1 MTFGVNQSPDSLIA
15 LEAAANKGGVSSTS
29 PVLPKPKINIMI
41 PQTKTI
47 NKVMSLF
54 FDLGS
59 TGLVDETPPLFA
71 AAARAMSESG
81 DWLTPKVNGI
91 FRFDKPPLIY
101 WLMGF
106 FYSLPNN
113 DMWDSLGTLSAR
125 LPSALG
131 SLFLMLIIG
140 DTLFCWPQKGDKEF
154 FTPIVASLGF
164 ALSPLIIIWSRTAV
178 SDALLTGTLGISLL
192 LFWRRMVSD
201 NNDQCIS
208 AWVFLGFAI
217 LTKGPVAF
225 ILAALTIASF
235 LLSQRDSKSMLCKI
249 RPKKGFLITILISVP
264 WYILELIKE
273 GKPFWD
279 NFFGYH
285 NFQRYTS
292 VVNNH
297 SEPLWFFLY
306 IMVLASLPFT
316 PFLYHGI
323 FIAVKDFLKSLK
335 ENCRVSETLNTYALC
350 WLSSVFIFFSI
361 SATKLPSY
369 WLPAIPA
376 AAILISNSFISL
388 KNPNKTYFYMWIF
401 NILILFGVSIAFFFS
416 NIWLSSIN
424 DPEMPN
430 LAFELISTG
439 IIFKARLFFSLFTF
453 LAIILFSL
461 KSKNIFLYLQ
471 ILLLIGQSFLMS
483 PIRKLADTSRQL
495 PLRNISKLILGM
507 REGRETLAMIGI
519 RKPSLHYYSR
529 QIVFYEPS
537 TKEGLINL
545 SERLNSDKRKNY
557 EDQPDYQNKSFLVV
571 IDDYSSRQMHWS
583 NINHQK
589 LGEYGIYNLW
599 RIQRNDLIKYSD
611 FLVKSGYKSD
621 WKKRQVEKF

>member
-1 MTFGVNQSPDSLIA
+1 MILLNSKKRLIT
-15 LEAAANKGGVSSTS
+15 LLI
-29 PVLPKPKINIMI
+29 VLVCGIIVFI
-41 PQTKTI
+41 
-47 NKVMSLF
+47 
-54 FDLGS
+54 LGLGT

-106 FYSLPNN
+106 FYSLPKNEI
-113 DMWDSLGTLSAR
+113 WDSLGTLSAR
-125 LPSALG
+125 LPSALA
-131 SLFLMLIIG
+131 SLFLMLMIG
-140 DTLFCWPQKGDKEF
+140 DTLFCWPQKGDRQF
-154 FTPIVASLGF
+154 LTPVVASLGF
-164 ALSPLIIIWSRTAV
+164 SLSPFIIIWSRTAV

-192 LFWRRMVSD
+192 LFWRRMATE
-201 NNDQCIS
+201 NTDQCIS
-208 AWVFLGFAI
+208 AWLFLGLAI

-225 ILAALTIASF
+225 ILATLTITSF
-235 LLSQRDSKSMLCKI
+235 LFSQKDWKALLAKI
-249 RPKKGFLITILISVP
+249 NPKKGLLITIIISAP
-264 WYILELIKE
+264 WYVLELIKE

-297 SEPLWFFLY
+297 SEPVWFFLY
-306 IMVLASLPFT
+306 IMILASLPFT

-323 FIAVKDFLKSLK
+323 YIAFKDFLKSSK
-335 ENCRVSETLNTYALC
+335 ENCNVSETLYTYSLC
-350 WLSSVFIFFSI
+350 WLTSVLVFFSV

-376 AAILISNSFISL
+376 AAILISNSFINL
-388 KNPNKTYFYMWIF
+388 RNLNKTYSILWIF
-401 NILILFGVSIAFFFS
+401 NILILFGISTAFFFS
-416 NIWLSSIN
+416 NIWLSLIN

-430 LAFELISTG
+430 LGSELISSG
-439 IIFKARLFFSLFTF
+439 IILRAKLFFSSFTL
-453 LAIILFSL
+453 LAIVLFSL
-461 KSKNIFLYLQ
+461 KSNIIIFYLQ

-483 PIRKLADTSRQL
+483 PIRKLADNSRQL
-495 PLRNISKLILGM
+495 PLRNISELISDL
-507 REGRETLAMIGI
+507 REGNETLAMIGI

-529 QIVFYEPS
+529 QIVFYEPN

-545 SERLNSDKRKNY
+545 SDRLNIDRRGNY
-557 EDQPDYQNKSFLVV
+557 EDQPDYEYKSLLVV
-571 IDDYSSRQMHWS
+571 IDKYSSREKHWTK
-583 NINHQK
+583 INHQK

-599 RIQRNDLIKYSD
+599 RIQKSDLNNYSE
-611 FLVKSGYKSD
+611 FLINNGYKAD
-621 WKKRQVEKF
+621 WKNRKVEKF

>member
-1 MTFGVNQSPDSLIA
+1 MILLKSKKRLLNLLI
-15 LEAAANKGGVSSTS
+15 V
-29 PVLPKPKINIMI
+29 
-41 PQTKTI
+41 
-47 NKVMSLF
+47 LF
-54 FDLGS
+54 FGIIIFVLGLGN

-71 AAARAMSESG
+71 AAGRAMSESG

-106 FYSLPNN
+106 FYSLPKNEI
-113 DMWDSLGTLSAR
+113 WDSFGTLSAR
-125 LPSALG
+125 LPSALA
-131 SLFLMLIIG
+131 SLFLMLMIG
-140 DTLFCWPQKGDKEF
+140 DTLFCWPQKSDRQF

-192 LFWRRMVSD
+192 LFWRRMASE

-208 AWVFLGFAI
+208 AWVFLGLAI

-225 ILAALTIASF
+225 VLTILTITSF
-235 LLSQRDSKSMLCKI
+235 LLIQKNWRTLLLKI
-249 RPKKGFLITILISVP
+249 NPRKGFLITILISVP

-297 SEPLWFFLY
+297 AEPFWFFLY
-306 IMVLASLPFT
+306 IMILASLPFT

-323 FIAVKDFLKSLK
+323 FKAFKDFLRSSK
-335 ENCRVSETLNTYALC
+335 ESCNITDTLYTYSLC
-350 WLSSVFIFFSI
+350 WLTSVLIFFSL

-376 AAILISNSFISL
+376 ASILISNSFINL
-388 KNPNKTYFYMWIF
+388 KNSSKSYLYLWIF
-401 NILILFGVSIAFFFS
+401 NILILFGVSMAFFLS
-416 NIWLSSIN
+416 NNWLSSIN

-430 LAFELISTG
+430 LASELISSG
-439 IIFKARLFFSLFTF
+439 IIFKAKLFFSSFTL

-461 KSKNIFLYLQ
+461 KSRNILLYLQ

-495 PLRNISKLILGM
+495 PLRNISKLISDI
-507 REGRETLAMIGI
+507 REGKETLAMIGI

-529 QIVFYEPS
+529 QIVFYEPN

-545 SERLNSDKRKNY
+545 SDRLNTDRRENY
-557 EDQPDYQNKSFLVV
+557 EDQPDYKYKSLLVV
-571 IDDYSSRQMHWS
+571 IDEYSSRKEHWS

-599 RIQRNDLIKYSD
+599 RIQKNDLNEYSQ
-611 FLVKSGYKSD
+611 FLVNSGYKSD
-621 WKKRQVEKF
+621 WKSRKVEKF

>member
-1 MTFGVNQSPDSLIA
+1 MILLNSKKRLTTLLMVLVCGIIIFFLGL
-15 LEAAANKGGVSSTS
+15 ST
-29 PVLPKPKINIMI
+29 
-41 PQTKTI
+41 
-47 NKVMSLF
+47 
-54 FDLGS
+54 

-81 DWLTPKVNGI
+81 DWLTPKVNGM

-106 FYSLPNN
+106 FYSLPKNEI
-113 DMWDSLGTLSAR
+113 WDSFGTLSAR

-131 SLFLMLIIG
+131 SLFLMLMIG
-140 DTLFCWPQKGDKEF
+140 DTLFCWPQKGDRQF
-154 FTPIVASLGF
+154 LTPIVASLGF

-192 LFWRRMVSD
+192 LFWRRMASE
-201 NNDQCIS
+201 NNNQCIS

-225 ILAALTIASF
+225 VLAAFTIMSF
-235 LLSQRDSKSMLCKI
+235 LFTQKDWKSLLCKI
-249 RPKKGFLITILISVP
+249 YPKKGFLITTLISVP
-264 WYILELIKE
+264 WYVLELIKE

-297 SEPLWFFLY
+297 AEPSWFFLY
-306 IMVLASLPFT
+306 IMIIASLPFT

-323 FIAVKDFLKSLK
+323 FKAFSDFFKSSK
-335 ENCRVSETLNTYALC
+335 ESCNVSETLYTYSLC
-350 WLSSVFIFFSI
+350 WLISVLIFFSI

-388 KNPNKTYFYMWIF
+388 KNSNKSYLYLWIF
-401 NILILFGVSIAFFFS
+401 NILILFGVSIAFFLS

-430 LAFELISTG
+430 LASELISSG
-439 IIFKARLFFSLFTF
+439 IIFKAKLFFSSFTL
-453 LAIILFSL
+453 LALILFSF

-471 ILLLIGQSFLMS
+471 IALLIGQAFLM
-483 PIRKLADTSRQL
+483 PQIRKLADNSRQL
-495 PLRNISKLILGM
+495 PLRNISNLILDI
-507 REGRETLAMIGI
+507 REGKETLAMIGI

-529 QIVFYEPS
+529 QIVFYEPN

-545 SERLNSDKRKNY
+545 SDRLNTDRRENY
-557 EDQPDYQNKSFLVV
+557 EDQPDYEFKTLLVV
-571 IDDYSSRQMHWS
+571 IDEYSSRAQHWS
-583 NINHQK
+583 NINYQK

-599 RIQRNDLIKYSD
+599 RIQKSDLNKYSE
-611 FLVKSGYKSD
+611 FLVNSGYKSD
-621 WKKRQVEKF
+621 WKNRKVEKF

>member
-1 MTFGVNQSPDSLIA
+1 MILLNSKKRLATLLIVLIFGVIIFIL
-15 LEAAANKGGVSSTS
+15 
-29 PVLPKPKINIMI
+29 
-41 PQTKTI
+41 
-47 NKVMSLF
+47 
-54 FDLGS
+54 DLGT

-106 FYSLPNN
+106 FYSLPKIEI
-113 DMWDSLGTLSAR
+113 WDSLGTLSAR
-125 LPSALG
+125 LPSSLG
-131 SLFLMLIIG
+131 SLFLMLMIA
-140 DTLFCWPQKGDKEF
+140 DTLFCWPQKGDKQF
-154 FTPIVASLGF
+154 FTPIAGSLGF

-192 LFWRRMVSD
+192 LFWRRMASE
-201 NNDQCIS
+201 NNDKCIA
-208 AWVFLGFAI
+208 AWAFLGFAI

-225 ILAALTIASF
+225 VLATLTITFF
-235 LLSQRDSKSMLCKI
+235 LIIQKDWRSLLNKI
-249 RPKKGFLITILISVP
+249 NPKKGFLITILISVP
-264 WYILELIKE
+264 WYVLELLRE
-273 GKPFWD
+273 GRPFWD

-297 SEPLWFFLY
+297 SEPIWFFLY
-306 IMVLASLPFT
+306 IMILASLPFT

-323 FIAVKDFLKSLK
+323 FIAFREFLKSLK
-335 ENCRVSETLNTYALC
+335 ESCGVPDSLYTYSLC
-350 WLSSVFIFFSI
+350 WLSAVLIFFSI

-388 KNPNKTYFYMWIF
+388 KNTNKTYLYLWIF
-401 NILILFGVSIAFFFS
+401 NIFIFFGVSIAFFFS
-416 NIWLSSIN
+416 NIWLGSIN

-430 LAFELISTG
+430 LASKLLSSG
-439 IIFKARLFFSLFTF
+439 IIFKAKLFFSLFTLF
-453 LAIILFSL
+453 AIILFSL

-471 ILLLIGQSFLMS
+471 IVLIMGQYFLMS

-495 PLRNISKLILGM
+495 PLRNISKLILDT
-507 REGRETLAMIGI
+507 REGKETLAMIGI

-529 QIVFYEPS
+529 QIVFYEPN
-537 TKEGLINL
+537 TQEGLINL
-545 SERLNSDKRKNY
+545 KERLNNDRRKNY
-557 EDQPDYQNKSFLVV
+557 QDEPDYQYKSLLIV
-571 IDDYSSRQMHWS
+571 IDDYSSQEEHWS
-583 NINHQK
+583 NFNHEK
-589 LGEYGIYNLW
+589 LGKYGIYNLW
-599 RIQRNDLIKYSD
+599 RINKKDLNEYSE
-611 FLVKSGYKSD
+611 FLINNGYKSN
-621 WKKRQVEKF
+621 WKNRQVEKF

>member
-1 MTFGVNQSPDSLIA
+1 MVLLYSKKRLLNSIIILIP
-15 LEAAANKGGVSSTS
+15 G
-29 PVLPKPKINIMI
+29 III
-41 PQTKTI
+41 
-47 NKVMSLF
+47 F
-54 FDLGS
+54 FLGLGT

-81 DWLTPKVNGI
+81 DWITPKVNGM

-106 FYSLPNN
+106 FYSLPKNEI
-113 DMWDSLGTLSAR
+113 WDSYGALSAR

-131 SLFLMLIIG
+131 SLFLMLMIG
-140 DTLFCWPQKGDKEF
+140 DTLFCWPQKSDRQF
-154 FTPIVASLGF
+154 LTPIVASLGF

-192 LFWRRMVSD
+192 LFWRRMASE

-225 ILAALTIASF
+225 VLALLTITSF
-235 LLSQRDSKSMLCKI
+235 LFSQKNWKTLLCKI
-249 RPKKGFLITILISVP
+249 NPKKGFLITILISVP

-297 SEPLWFFLY
+297 AEPFWFFLY
-306 IMVLASLPFT
+306 IMILASLPFT
-316 PFLYHGI
+316 PFLCHGI
-323 FIAVKDFLKSLK
+323 FKAFKDFLKSSK
-335 ENCRVSETLNTYALC
+335 QSCNVTETLYTYSLC
-350 WLSSVFIFFSI
+350 WLISVLIFFSL

-376 AAILISNSFISL
+376 AAILISNSFINL
-388 KNPNKTYFYMWIF
+388 KNSSKSYLYLWIF
-401 NILILFGVSIAFFFS
+401 NILILFGVSMAFFLS
-416 NIWLSSIN
+416 NNWLSSIN

-430 LAFELISTG
+430 LASELISSG
-439 IIFKARLFFSLFTF
+439 IIFKAKLFFSLFTL

-461 KSKNIFLYLQ
+461 KSRNILLYLQ
-471 ILLLIGQSFLMS
+471 IFLLIGQSFLMS

-495 PLRNISKLILGM
+495 PLRNISKLISDI

-519 RKPSLHYYSR
+519 RKPSLHFYSR
-529 QIVFYEPS
+529 QIVFYESS
-537 TKEGLINL
+537 TEEGLINL
-545 SERLNSDKRKNY
+545 SERLDTDRRENY
-557 EDQPDYQNKSFLVV
+557 EDQPAYEYKSLLVV
-571 IDDYSSRQMHWS
+571 IDEYSSRRQQWS
-583 NINHQK
+583 KINHQK
-589 LGEYGIYNLW
+589 LGKFGIYNLW
-599 RIQRNDLIKYSD
+599 RIQKSDLNKYSR

-621 WKKRQVEKF
+621 WENRKVEKF

>member
-1 MTFGVNQSPDSLIA
+1 MILFNSKKRLIT
-15 LEAAANKGGVSSTS
+15 LLIILVCG
-29 PVLPKPKINIMI
+29 III
-41 PQTKTI
+41 FI
-47 NKVMSLF
+47 
-54 FDLGS
+54 LGLGT

-71 AAARAMSESG
+71 AASRAMSESG
-81 DWLTPKVNGI
+81 DWLTPKVNGM

-106 FYSLPNN
+106 FYSLPKNEI
-113 DMWDSLGTLSAR
+113 WDSFGSLSAR
-125 LPSALG
+125 LPSALA
-131 SLFLMLIIG
+131 SLFLMLMIG
-140 DTLFCWPQKGDKEF
+140 DTLFCWPQKGDRQF
-154 FTPIVASLGF
+154 FAPIVASLGF

-192 LFWRRMVSD
+192 LFWRRMASD
-201 NNDQCIS
+201 KNDQCIL
-208 AWVFLGFAI
+208 AWVFLGLAI

-225 ILAALTIASF
+225 VLALLTIASF
-235 LLSQRDSKSMLCKI
+235 LFSQKNWKMLLWKI
-249 RPKKGFLITILISVP
+249 NPKKGFLISILISFP

-297 SEPLWFFLY
+297 GEPFWFFLY
-306 IMVLASLPFT
+306 IMILASLPFT

-323 FIAVKDFLKSLK
+323 FKAFKDFLKSSK
-335 ENCRVSETLNTYALC
+335 ESCNITDSLYTYSLC
-350 WLSSVFIFFSI
+350 WLTSVLIFFSL

-376 AAILISNSFISL
+376 AALLTSNSFISL
-388 KNPNKTYFYMWIF
+388 KNINKSYLFFWSF
-401 NILILFGVSIAFFFS
+401 NILVLFGFSVVFFFS

-430 LAFELISTG
+430 LASELVSSG
-439 IIFKARLFFSLFTF
+439 IIFKAKLFFSSFTL

-461 KSKNIFLYLQ
+461 KSRNILLYLQ
-471 ILLLIGQSFLMS
+471 ILLLIGQSYLMS

-495 PLRNISKLILGM
+495 PLRNISKLILDV

-529 QIVFYEPS
+529 QIVFYE
-537 TKEGLINL
+537 TNTEEGLINL
-545 SERLNSDKRKNY
+545 SERLNTDRRENY
-557 EDQPDYQNKSFLVV
+557 EDQPDYESKSLLVV
-571 IDDYSSRQMHWS
+571 IDEYSTRRQQWS
-583 NINHQK
+583 KINHQK
-589 LGEYGIYNLW
+589 LGKFGIYNLW
-599 RIQRNDLIKYSD
+599 RIQKSDLNKYSR
-611 FLVKSGYKSD
+611 FLVKKGYKSD
-621 WKKRQVEKF
+621 WENRKVEKF

>member
-1 MTFGVNQSPDSLIA
+1 MILLNSKKRLATLLIVLIFGIIIFIL
-15 LEAAANKGGVSSTS
+15 
-29 PVLPKPKINIMI
+29 
-41 PQTKTI
+41 
-47 NKVMSLF
+47 
-54 FDLGS
+54 DLGT

-106 FYSLPNN
+106 FYSLPKNEI
-113 DMWDSLGTLSAR
+113 WDSFGSLSAR

-131 SLFLMLIIG
+131 SLFLMMMIG
-140 DTLFCWPQKGDKEF
+140 DTLFCWPQKGDRQF
-154 FTPIVASLGF
+154 LTPIVASLGF

-178 SDALLTGTLGISLL
+178 SDALLTGILGISLL
-192 LFWRRMVSD
+192 LFWRRMASE

-217 LTKGPVAF
+217 LVKGPVAF
-225 ILAALTIASF
+225 VLALLTITSF
-235 LLSQRDSKSMLCKI
+235 LFCQKNWKTLLSKI
-249 RPKKGFLITILISVP
+249 KPKKGFLITILISVP
-264 WYILELIKE
+264 WYLLELLKE

-297 SEPLWFFLY
+297 AEPVWFFLY
-306 IMVLASLPFT
+306 IMILASLPFT

-323 FIAVKDFLKSLK
+323 FKTFEDFFKSSK
-335 ENCRVSETLNTYALC
+335 ESCNVTETLYTYSLC
-350 WLSSVFIFFSI
+350 WLISVLIFFSI

-376 AAILISNSFISL
+376 AAILISNSFINL
-388 KNPNKTYFYMWIF
+388 KNSNKSYVSLWMF

-416 NIWLSSIN
+416 NIWLSLIN

-430 LAFELISTG
+430 LASELISFG
-439 IIFKARLFFSLFTF
+439 IIFKAKLFFSSFTL

-495 PLRNISKLILGM
+495 PLRNISKLISDI
-507 REGRETLAMIGI
+507 REGKETLAMIGI

-529 QIVFYEPS
+529 QIVFYEPN

-545 SERLNSDKRKNY
+545 SDRLNTDRRKNY
-557 EDQPDYQNKSFLVV
+557 EDHPDYEYKSLLVV
-571 IDDYSSRQMHWS
+571 IDEYSSSQLHWS

-599 RIQRNDLIKYSD
+599 RIKKSDLNKYSE
-611 FLVKSGYKSD
+611 FLVNSGYKSD
-621 WKKRQVEKF
+621 WKNRKVEKF

>member
-1 MTFGVNQSPDSLIA
+1 MIFLKSKKRLIT
-15 LEAAANKGGVSSTS
+15 LLI
-29 PVLPKPKINIMI
+29 VLVCGIII
-41 PQTKTI
+41 
-47 NKVMSLF
+47 F
-54 FDLGS
+54 FLGLGS

-71 AAARAMSESG
+71 AAGRAMSESG
-81 DWLTPKVNGI
+81 DWLTPKVNGM

-106 FYSLPNN
+106 FYSLPKNEI
-113 DMWDSLGTLSAR
+113 WDSFGTLSAR

-131 SLFLMLIIG
+131 SLFLMLMIG
-140 DTLFCWPQKGDKEF
+140 DTLFCWPQKGDRQF

-164 ALSPLIIIWSRTAV
+164 ALSPFIIIWSRTAV

-192 LFWRRMVSD
+192 LFWRRMASEND
-201 NNDQCIS
+201 DQCIS

-225 ILAALTIASF
+225 VLATFTITSF
-235 LLSQRDSKSMLCKI
+235 LISQKDWKTLFYKI
-249 RPKKGFLITILISVP
+249 NPKKGFLITILISVP

-297 SEPLWFFLY
+297 AEPFWFFLY
-306 IMVLASLPFT
+306 IMIFASLPFT

-323 FIAVKDFLKSLK
+323 FNAFKDFLKSSK
-335 ENCRVSETLNTYALC
+335 DIRNVSETLNTYSLC
-350 WLSSVFIFFSI
+350 WLASVLIFFSI

-376 AAILISNSFISL
+376 ASILISNSFINL
-388 KNPNKTYFYMWIF
+388 KNSNKSYSYLWIF
-401 NILILFGVSIAFFFS
+401 NILILFGFSVAFFFS
-416 NIWLSSIN
+416 DIWLNSIN

-430 LAFELISTG
+430 LGSELISSG
-439 IIFKARLFFSLFTF
+439 IIFRAKFFFSIFTL
-453 LAIILFSL
+453 LALTLFSL
-461 KSKNIFLYLQ
+461 RSKNIFIYLQ
-471 ILLLIGQSFLMS
+471 ILFLIGQSFLMT

-495 PLRNISKLILGM
+495 PLRNISKLITDS
-507 REGRETLAMIGI
+507 RKGRESLAMIGI

-529 QIVFYEPS
+529 QIVFYEPN

-545 SERLNSDKRKNY
+545 SDRLNNDRRTNH
-557 EDQPDYQNKSFLVV
+557 EDQPDYEHKSLLVV
-571 IDDYSSRQMHWS
+571 IDNYSLSQPHWS
-583 NINHQK
+583 NLNHQK
-589 LGEYGIYNLW
+589 LGQYGIYNLW
-599 RIQRNDLIKYSD
+599 RIRKSDLNKYSN
-611 FLVKSGYKSD
+611 FLVNNGYKSD
-621 WKKRQVEKF
+621 WQDRKVEIF

>member
-1 MTFGVNQSPDSLIA
+1 MILLNSRKRFITSLIV
-15 LEAAANKGGVSSTS
+15 LVSGV
-29 PVLPKPKINIMI
+29 IIFI
-41 PQTKTI
+41 
-47 NKVMSLF
+47 
-54 FDLGS
+54 FDLGK

-81 DWLTPKVNGI
+81 DWLTPKVNGM
-91 FRFDKPPLIY
+91 FRFDKPPLLY
-101 WLMGF
+101 WLMSF
-106 FYSLPNN
+106 FYSLPKNEI
-113 DMWDSLGTLSAR
+113 WDSLGTLSAR

-131 SLFLMLIIG
+131 SLFLMMMIG
-140 DTLFCWPQKGDKEF
+140 DTLFCWPQKGDRQF

-192 LFWRRMVSD
+192 LFWRRMASK

-225 ILAALTIASF
+225 VLAALTIISF
-235 LLSQRDSKSMLCKI
+235 LFCQKNWERLICKI
-249 RPKKGFLITILISVP
+249 NPKKGFLIAILISIP

-279 NFFGYH
+279 SFFGYH

-297 SEPLWFFLY
+297 AEPLWFFLY
-306 IMVLASLPFT
+306 IMLLASLPFT
-316 PFLYHGI
+316 PFLCHGI
-323 FIAVKDFLKSLK
+323 FETFKDFFKSSR
-335 ENCRVSETLNTYALC
+335 ENSIVSESLYTFSLC
-350 WLSSVFIFFSI
+350 WLISVLIFFSI

-376 AAILISNSFISL
+376 AAILISHSFISL
-388 KNPNKTYFYMWIF
+388 KNSKKNYLYLWIPSIF
-401 NILILFGVSIAFFFS
+401 ILFGISIVFFFS
-416 NIWLSSIN
+416 NSWLNLIN

-430 LAFELISTG
+430 LASELISSG
-439 IIFKARLFFSLFTF
+439 IIFKAKLFFSFFALF
-453 LAIILFSL
+453 AITLVSL

-471 ILLLIGQSFLMS
+471 FLLLIGQFFLMS

-495 PLRNISKLILGM
+495 PLRNISKLISDT
-507 REGRETLAMIGI
+507 REGRETLAMVGI

-529 QIVFYEPS
+529 QIVFYEPN

-545 SERLNSDKRKNY
+545 SDRLDNDRRYNY
-557 EDQPDYQNKSFLVV
+557 EDQPDYDYKSLLVV
-571 IDDYSSRQMHWS
+571 IDDYSSAKLHWS

-589 LGEYGIYNLW
+589 LGEFGIYNLW
-599 RIQRNDLIKYSD
+599 RIQKSDLNKYAD
-611 FLVKSGYKSD
+611 FLKNNGYELN
-621 WKKRQVEKF
+621 WKNREVEKF

>member
-1 MTFGVNQSPDSLIA
+1 MILLNTKKRFINLLI
-15 LEAAANKGGVSSTS
+15 
-29 PVLPKPKINIMI
+29 VLVCGIIVFI
-41 PQTKTI
+41 
-47 NKVMSLF
+47 
-54 FDLGS
+54 LGLGT

-101 WLMGF
+101 WMMGF
-106 FYSLPNN
+106 FYSLPKNEI
-113 DMWDSLGTLSAR
+113 WDGFGTLSAR

-131 SLFLMLIIG
+131 SLFLMLMIG
-140 DTLFCWPQKGDKEF
+140 DTLFCWPQKGDKQF
-154 FTPIVASLGF
+154 LTPIVASLGF

-192 LFWRRMVSD
+192 LFWRRMASEG
-201 NNDQCIS
+201 NDQCIL
-208 AWVFLGFAI
+208 AWVFLGLAI

-225 ILAALTIASF
+225 VLALLTITSF
-235 LLSQRDSKSMLCKI
+235 LLSQKNWKMLLRKI
-249 RPKKGFLITILISVP
+249 NPKKGFLITILISIP
-264 WYILELIKE
+264 WYILEFIKE

-297 SEPLWFFLY
+297 SEPFWFFLY
-306 IMVLASLPFT
+306 IMILASLPFT
-316 PFLYHGI
+316 PFLYYGI
-323 FIAVKDFLKSLK
+323 FKAFKDFLKSSK
-335 ENCRVSETLNTYALC
+335 ESCNITDTLYTYSLC
-350 WLSSVFIFFSI
+350 WLTSVLIFFSL

-376 AAILISNSFISL
+376 AALLISNSFISL
-388 KNPNKTYFYMWIF
+388 KNISKSYLFFWIF
-401 NILILFGVSIAFFFS
+401 NILVLFGFSVAFFFS

-430 LAFELISTG
+430 LASELISSG
-439 IIFKARLFFSLFTF
+439 IIFKAKLFFSSFTL

-461 KSKNIFLYLQ
+461 KSKNILLYLQ
-471 ILLLIGQSFLMS
+471 ILLLIGQFYLMS

-495 PLRNISKLILGM
+495 PLRNISKLILDI

-529 QIVFYEPS
+529 QIVFYEPN
-537 TKEGLINL
+537 TEEGLINL
-545 SERLNSDKRKNY
+545 SERLNTDRRENY
-557 EDQPDYQNKSFLVV
+557 DDQPDYEYKSLLVV
-571 IDDYSSRQMHWS
+571 IDEYSTGRQQWS
-583 NINHQK
+583 KINHQK
-589 LGEYGIYNLW
+589 LGKFGIYNLW
-599 RIQRNDLIKYSD
+599 RIQKSDLNKYSR

-621 WKKRQVEKF
+621 WENRKVEKF

>member
-1 MTFGVNQSPDSLIA
+1 MMLLKTKKRLITFFIVL
-15 LEAAANKGGVSSTS
+15 VSG
-29 PVLPKPKINIMI
+29 III
-41 PQTKTI
+41 FI
-47 NKVMSLF
+47 
-54 FDLGS
+54 LGLGT

-81 DWLTPKVNGI
+81 DWLTPRVNGI
-91 FRFDKPPLIY
+91 PRFDKPPLIY

-106 FYSLPNN
+106 FYSLPKNEI
-113 DMWDSLGTLSAR
+113 WDSFGTLSAR

-131 SLFLMLIIG
+131 SLFLMLMIG
-140 DTLFCWPQKGDKEF
+140 DTLYCWPQKGDKQF
-154 FTPIVASLGF
+154 LTPIVGSLAF

-192 LFWRRMVSD
+192 LFWRRMASD
-201 NNDQCIS
+201 NNKKCIS

-217 LTKGPVAF
+217 LTKGPVACV
-225 ILAALTIASF
+225 LASFTITSF
-235 LLSQRDSKSMLCKI
+235 LLTQKNWRSLVCKI
-249 RPKKGFLITILISVP
+249 NPKKGFLITILISLP

-273 GKPFWD
+273 GKPFWE

-285 NFQRYTS
+285 NIQRYTS

-297 SEPLWFFLY
+297 VEPLWFFLY
-306 IMVLASLPFT
+306 IMILASLPFT

-323 FIAVKDFLKSLK
+323 FNAFKDYLKSFK
-335 ENCRVSETLNTYALC
+335 ENCSVNETLHIYCLC
-350 WLSSVFIFFSI
+350 WLMSVLIFFSI

-376 AAILISNSFISL
+376 AAILISNSFIRL
-388 KNPNKTYFYMWIF
+388 KNLNKTYLYLLIF
-401 NILILFGVSIAFFFS
+401 NIFILFGLSITFFFS
-416 NIWLSSIN
+416 NMWLSSIN

-430 LAFELISTG
+430 LVSELITSG
-439 IIFKARLFFSLFTF
+439 IIFKTKSFFSLFTL

-461 KSKNIFLYLQ
+461 KSRNVLLYLQ
-471 ILLLIGQSFLMS
+471 IFLLTGQFFLMS
-483 PIRKLADTSRQL
+483 PIRKLADSSRQL
-495 PLRNISKLILGM
+495 PIRNISKLILGF
-507 REGRETLAMIGI
+507 REGKETLAMIGI

-545 SERLNSDKRKNY
+545 SERLNTDRRENY
-557 EDQPDYQNKSFLVV
+557 EDQPDYEYESLLVV
-571 IDDYSSRQMHWS
+571 IDEYSSREQHWT

-589 LGEYGIYNLW
+589 LGEYGIYKLW
-599 RIQRNDLIKYSD
+599 RIQKSDLNKYSE
-611 FLVKSGYKSD
+611 FLVNSGYKSD
-621 WKKRQVEKF
+621 WKNRKVEKF

>member
-1 MTFGVNQSPDSLIA
+1 MILFNSKKRLIT
-15 LEAAANKGGVSSTS
+15 LLI
-29 PVLPKPKINIMI
+29 VLVCGIII
-41 PQTKTI
+41 
-47 NKVMSLF
+47 F
-54 FDLGS
+54 FLGLGT

-71 AAARAMSESG
+71 SAARAMSESG

-106 FYSLPNN
+106 FYSLPKNEI
-113 DMWDSLGTLSAR
+113 WDNFGTLSAR

-131 SLFLMLIIG
+131 SLFLMLMIG
-140 DTLFCWPQKGDKEF
+140 DTLFCWPQKGDRQF
-154 FTPIVASLGF
+154 LTPIVASLGF

-192 LFWRRMVSD
+192 LFWRRMASE
-201 NNDQCIS
+201 NDDHCIS
-208 AWVFLGFAI
+208 AWVFLGLAI

-225 ILAALTIASF
+225 VLTILTITSF
-235 LLSQRDSKSMLCKI
+235 LFSQKDWKKLLSKI
-249 RPKKGFLITILISVP
+249 NPKKGFLITILISIP

-297 SEPLWFFLY
+297 AEPFWFFLY
-306 IMVLASLPFT
+306 IMILASLPFT

-323 FIAVKDFLKSLK
+323 FKTFKDYLKSY
-335 ENCRVSETLNTYALC
+335 EESCNVTETLYSYCLC
-350 WLSSVFIFFSI
+350 WLISVLIFFSI

-376 AAILISNSFISL
+376 AAILISNSFITL
-388 KNPNKTYFYMWIF
+388 KNSNKSYSYLWIF
-401 NILILFGVSIAFFFS
+401 NIFILLGVSIAFFFS
-416 NIWLSSIN
+416 NMWLSLIK

-430 LAFELISTG
+430 LASELISNG
-439 IIFKARLFFSLFTF
+439 IIFKAKLFISSLTLF
-453 LAIILFSL
+453 AIILFSL
-461 KSKNIFLYLQ
+461 KSKNILLYLQ
-471 ILLLIGQSFLMS
+471 ILILIGQSLLMS
-483 PIRKLADTSRQL
+483 PIRKLADSSRQL
-495 PLRNISKLILGM
+495 PLRNISKLISDIRIGK
-507 REGRETLAMIGI
+507 ETLAMIGI

-529 QIVFYEPS
+529 QIVFYEPN
-537 TKEGLINL
+537 TKEGMINL
-545 SERLNSDKRKNY
+545 SERLNTDRRKNY
-557 EDQPDYQNKSFLVV
+557 EDQPNYELKSLLVV
-571 IDDYSSRQMHWS
+571 IDEYSSREQHWS

-589 LGEYGIYNLW
+589 LGEYGIYHLW
-599 RIQRNDLIKYSD
+599 RIKKSELNKYSEI
-611 FLVKSGYKSD
+611 LVNNGYQSD
-621 WKKRQVEKF
+621 WKNRKVEKF

>member
-1 MTFGVNQSPDSLIA
+1 MILLNSKKRLLNAVIIL
-15 LEAAANKGGVSSTS
+15 VSG
-29 PVLPKPKINIMI
+29 III
-41 PQTKTI
+41 FI
-47 NKVMSLF
+47 
-54 FDLGS
+54 LGLGN

-81 DWLTPKVNGI
+81 DWITPKVNGM

-106 FYSLPNN
+106 FYSLPKNEI
-113 DMWDSLGTLSAR
+113 WDSFGTLSAR

-131 SLFLMLIIG
+131 SLFLMLMIG
-140 DTLFCWPQKGDKEF
+140 DTLFCWPQKSDRQF
-154 FTPIVASLGF
+154 LTPIVASLGF

-192 LFWRRMVSD
+192 LFWRRMASE

-225 ILAALTIASF
+225 VLALLTITSF
-235 LLSQRDSKSMLCKI
+235 LSSQKNWKTLLCKI
-249 RPKKGFLITILISVP
+249 NPKKGFLITILISVP

-297 SEPLWFFLY
+297 AEPFWFFLY
-306 IMVLASLPFT
+306 IMILASLPFT

-323 FIAVKDFLKSLK
+323 FKTFKDFFKSSK
-335 ENCRVSETLNTYALC
+335 ESCNVTETLYTYSLC
-350 WLSSVFIFFSI
+350 WLTSVLIFFSL

-376 AAILISNSFISL
+376 AALLTSNSFISL
-388 KNPNKTYFYMWIF
+388 KNINKSYLYLWIF
-401 NILILFGVSIAFFFS
+401 NILILFGLSIAFFFS

-430 LAFELISTG
+430 LASELISSG
-439 IIFKARLFFSLFTF
+439 IIFKAKVFFSSFTLF
-453 LAIILFSL
+453 AIILFSL
-461 KSKNIFLYLQ
+461 KSRHIFLYLQ
-471 ILLLIGQSFLMS
+471 ILLLIGQSYLMS

-495 PLRNISKLILGM
+495 PLRNISKLILDI

-529 QIVFYEPS
+529 QIVFYEPN
-537 TKEGLINL
+537 TEEGLINL
-545 SERLNSDKRKNY
+545 SERLNTDRRENY
-557 EDQPDYQNKSFLVV
+557 EDQPDYEFKSLLVV
-571 IDDYSSRQMHWS
+571 IDKYSSRAQHWS
-583 NINHQK
+583 NINYQK
-589 LGEYGIYNLW
+589 IGEYGIYNLW
-599 RIQRNDLIKYSD
+599 RIQKSDLNKYSE
-611 FLVKSGYKSD
+611 FLINSGSI
-621 WKKRQVEKF
+621 